1 MNIQT
6 TLLFVSFV
14 ATIILSLIVV
24 PILKKK
30 KIGQVVREDGPQ

>member
-14 ATIILSLIVV
+14 ATVILGLIVV

-30 KIGQVVREDGPQ
+30 KITPT